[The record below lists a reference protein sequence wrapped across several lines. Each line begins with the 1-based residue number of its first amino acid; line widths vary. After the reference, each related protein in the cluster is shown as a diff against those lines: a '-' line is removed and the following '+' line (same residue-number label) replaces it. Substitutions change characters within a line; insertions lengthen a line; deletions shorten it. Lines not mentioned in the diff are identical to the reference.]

1 VFGEASSLFRGTCI
15 SATLYAILFLSHI
28 VAAAQDWDFMF
39 RCIAASITLLTFS
52 VGPSIQVLGK
62 IQQHQEKMKANAFG
76 LGIGI
81 VLSFGLA
88 WAYADQS
95 IDIPLFLIFVTITVL
110 LHTTHRWLLNQ
121 KQTPKMG

>member
-1 VFGEASSLFRGTCI
+1 MFGEASSLFRGTCI

-62 IQQHQEKMKANAFG
+62 IQQHQEKMKANAKGNFTNP
-76 LGIGI
+76 
-81 VLSFGLA
+81 S
-88 WAYADQS
+88 
-95 IDIPLFLIFVTITVL
+95 LFLENGGHIT
-110 LHTTHRWLLNQ
+110 
-121 KQTPKMG
+121 KQQRERFKYIHNHKASFQL